1 MNVSKGKVVLAITFS
16 MLVATHGYA
25 DDAEP
30 VEMDTVVVTGT
41 RTEQEIKKIPAN
53 VTVIGPEDI
62 KNSTAQNVVDL
73 LRGEQGIVV
82 RDYTGN
88 GKQVSVDMRGFGE
101 SAAANSLV
109 MIDGRRV
116 NAIDL
121 SGVDWTQIPLE
132 QVERI
137 EVVRGTGTVLYG
149 DNAVGGVINIITKLP
164 SDELSMHAGTLFG
177 SYGRNKQ
184 HVSLSGMKGAVG
196 GSFYASYDSTNGY
209 RKNSDFRTKDIG
221 GKLVYDPTDFLGF
234 QLSGSY
240 HSDTY
245 GMPGT
250 LLAGSDPESS
260 NRLLDEGQTRDGY
273 INLRMDADLK
283 EWGGIVT
290 DISYRHRTTDAFFD
304 WGAGSTNTVESE
316 LDTWGFTPRYTLDAE
331 IGGHANRLVVGTD
344 MYWSDYGTDAESTG
358 PWGSS
363 AAGSVDRS
371 SFGAYVSDEFSLLDN
386 LILSL
391 GARRER
397 VKYDLAKSE
406 ITNSGIVYDPLD
418 DSMTET
424 ENGFNAG
431 LTYLYSE
438 NSSVFIRANRSYRF
452 PLTDELIT
460 TDYWGYA
467 INVNA
472 DLKPQ
477 TGRHYEIG
485 AKHYFTENLRADV
498 TLFRAEIKDEIF
510 YNPLAGN
517 TNHPETLHQGIE
529 LGVRADFIDK
539 VTIIGNYTYT
549 DAEFEK
555 APYDG
560 NNIPSVP
567 EHTAH
572 IGISIHDVIPGFVF
586 STSYNYVGSSYLI
599 NDQANALKKMDDY
612 HTVDCKLSYKIKD
625 IEAFFGINNLTNE
638 DYSEHG
644 VRGNFAPTR
653 NFYPAPGRNWFLG
666 LNYAM

>member
-1 MNVSKGKVVLAITFS
+1 MNVSKVKVVLAITFS
-16 MLVATHGYA
+16 LLVATQGYA
-25 DDAEP
+25 DDSEP
-30 VEMDTVVVTGT
+30 VELETVVVTGT

-53 VTVIGPEDI
+53 VTVIDQEDI
-62 KNSTAQNVVDL
+62 KNSTAKNVSDL

-116 NAIDL
+116 NVSDL

-137 EVVRGTGTVLYG
+137 EIVRGTGTVLYG

-164 SDELSMHAGTLFG
+164 SEELSMNAGTLFG
-177 SYGRNKQ
+177 SYGRDKQ
-184 HVSLSGMKGAVG
+184 HVSLSGMKGDIG
-196 GSFYASYDSTNGY
+196 GSFFASYDSSNGY
-209 RKNSDFRTKDIG
+209 RKNSDFRAKDIG

-245 GMPGT
+245 GMPGA
-250 LLAGSDPESS
+250 LRDDFASSDPESS
-260 NRLLDEGQTRDGY
+260 QHPSDEGQTRGGY
-273 INLRMDADLK
+273 LNLRIDADLQTR
-283 EWGGIVT
+283 GGIVT
-290 DISYRHRTTDAFFD
+290 DISYRHRTTDTFFD
-304 WGAGSTNTVESE
+304 WGAPFTSTLESE

-331 IGGHANRLVVGTD
+331 IDGHANRLVVGTD
-344 MYWSDYGTDAESTG
+344 MYWSDHDTDAEYTG
-358 PWGSS
+358 FGNTS

-397 VKYDLAKSE
+397 VKYDLKQSE
-406 ITNSGIVYDPLD
+406 SFFVPLD
-418 DSMTET
+418 DSVTET

-431 LTYLYSE
+431 LTYLYSDT
-438 NSSVFIRANRSYRF
+438 SSVFIRANRSYRF
-452 PLTDELIT
+452 PLTDELISQNWLSGT
-460 TDYWGYA
+460 ID
-467 INVNA
+467 VNA

-485 AKHYFTENLRADV
+485 AKHYFTENIRADV

-510 YNPLAGN
+510 FNPETFEN

-529 LGVRADFIDK
+529 VGLRVDFIDR
-539 VTIIGNYTYT
+539 VTLIGNYTYT

-555 APYDG
+555 APFK
-560 NNIPSVP
+560 NNTIPAVP

-572 IGISIHDVIPGFVF
+572 IGVSVYDVIPGFIF
-586 STSYNYVGSSYLI
+586 SASYNYVGSSYLI
-599 NDQANALKKMDDY
+599 SDQGNELKKMDDY
-612 HTVDCKLSYKIKD
+612 NTVDCKLSYTFKGV
-625 IEAFFGINNLTNE
+625 EAFFGINNLTDE
-638 DYSEHG
+638 DYSEYG
-644 VRGNFAPTR
+644 VRGSFAPTR
-653 NFYPAPGRNWFLG
+653 NFYPAPDRNWFLG

>member
-1 MNVSKGKVVLAITFS
+1 MNVSKIKVVLAITFS
-16 MLVATHGYA
+16 LLVATQGYA

-30 VEMDTVVVTGT
+30 VEMETVVVTGT

-53 VTVIGPEDI
+53 VTVIGQEDI

-82 RDYTGN
+82 RDWTGN
-88 GKQVSVDMRGFGE
+88 GKTASVDMRGFGE
-101 SAAANSLV
+101 NAAANSLV

-116 NAIDL
+116 NSIDL
-121 SGVDWTQIPLE
+121 SGIDWTQIPLD
-132 QVERI
+132 QVERVEI
-137 EVVRGTGTVLYG
+137 VRGTGTVLYG

-164 SDELSMHAGTLFG
+164 SEEITMQAGTVFG
-177 SYGRNKQ
+177 SYGRNKE
-184 HVSLSGMKGAVG
+184 HVSFSGMKGDVG

-240 HSDTY
+240 HSDTS
-245 GMPGT
+245 GMPGS

-260 NRLLDEGQTRDGY
+260 RYPDDKAQTRDGY
-273 INLRMDADLK
+273 LNLRIDADLK

-290 DISYRHRTTDAFFD
+290 DISYRHRTTDGQYIYESGD
-304 WGAGSTNTVESE
+304 VYSIESE
-316 LDTWGFTPRYTLDAE
+316 IDTWGFTPRYTLDAE
-331 IGGHANRLVVGTD
+331 IFEHANRLIIGTD
-344 MYWSDYGTDAESTG
+344 MYWANQDTDSVYDG
-358 PWGSS
+358 IFYDSVS
-363 AAGSVDRS
+363 AVSVDKS
-371 SFGAYVSDEFSLLDN
+371 SFGAYISDEFSLLDN

-397 VKYDLAKSE
+397 VKYDLEHKGS
-406 ITNSGIVYDPLD
+406 LD
-418 DSMTET
+418 ESVTET

-431 LTYLYSE
+431 LTYLYSDT
-438 NSSVFIRANRSYRF
+438 SSVFVRANRSYRF
-452 PLTDELIT
+452 PLTDEFILYFPT
-460 TDYWGYA
+460 S
-467 INVNA
+467 VNE

-477 TGRHYEIG
+477 TGRHYEVG
-485 AKHYFTENLRADV
+485 VKHHFTENLRADV

-510 YNPLAGN
+510 YNPMTYEN
-517 TNHPETLHQGIE
+517 TNHSETLHQGIE
-529 LGVRADFIDK
+529 VGLRADFIDR

-555 APYDG
+555 APYKN
-560 NNIPSVP
+560 NNIPAVS

-572 IGISIHDVIPGFVF
+572 LGVSIYNVVPGCRLSV
-586 STSYNYVGSSYLI
+586 SYNYVGSSYLI
-599 NDQANALKKMDDY
+599 SDQANIQKKLDDY
-612 HTVDCKLSYKIKD
+612 STVDCKLSYTVKGV
-625 IEAFFGINNLTNE
+625 EAFFGINNLTNE
-638 DYSEHG
+638 EYSEYG
-644 VRGNFAPTR
+644 VVGFGGTR
-653 NFYPAPGRNWFLG
+653 NFYPSPERNWFLG